1 MLPFGTHTATLY
13 HRENGA
19 YKRYRIN
26 GASWKQTDVRSV
38 SDNALFHAV
47 ETVCRIPENQ
57 QKPFIGDLLVK
68 GNCSKEVTNDIE
80 IVRLRESVIS
90 SGGSAFRVKSVKDN
104 TDAPLPHYAASGE

>member
-1 MLPFGTHTATLY
+1 MLPFGTNTVTLY
-13 HRENGA
+13 HKQNGT
-19 YKRYRIN
+19 YKRYRIT
-26 GASWKQTDVRSV
+26 GASWNQKDVRSA

-47 ETVCRIPENQ
+47 ETVCRIPEKQ

-68 GNCSKEVTNDIE
+68 GNCSSEATSDIE

-90 SGGSAFRVKSVKDN
+90 SGGNAFRVQSVKDN